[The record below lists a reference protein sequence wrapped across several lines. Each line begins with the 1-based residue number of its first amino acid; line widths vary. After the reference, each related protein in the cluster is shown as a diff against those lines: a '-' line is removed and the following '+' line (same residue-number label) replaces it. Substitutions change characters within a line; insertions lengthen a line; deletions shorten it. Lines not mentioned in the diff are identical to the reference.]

1 MNSLF
6 GIPKEINKVDVRIQM
21 NKMISEARKIAKP
34 QKCILCNKE
43 KTSFCNSHSVPQMSL
58 KCIADNG
65 KLLHASALMGFDSE
79 IVDLE
84 NGVNKSGTFNYI
96 CRECDNS
103 FF

>member
-43 KTSFCNSHSVPQMSL
+43 KTSFAIHILSL
-58 KCIADNG
+58 KC
-65 KLLHASALMGFDSE
+65 H
-79 IVDLE
+79 
-84 NGVNKSGTFNYI
+84 
-96 CRECDNS
+96 
-103 FF
+103 